1 MEIITYFFQKSTE
14 SNSVPLET
22 SPPPQPT
29 VESELVLL
37 MRVA

>member
-14 SNSVPLET
+14 SNSVPSEP

-29 VESELVLL
+29 LENDLVLL